1 MLNELYALSTVLN
14 DTGVKTE
21 IWHKNFVPNPKTATF
36 RILVDDEGNIA
47 GIEII
52 SDEKA
57 KTAIRKWET
66 SNGNSFPS
74 FNVTPLYDLT
84 QNDTLVEQAK
94 ELKKQLDKDKLINTE
109 HLKMLVEQA
118 VNLWEGQQKLAK
130 CLNQIPQDMGKLI
143 KEAPKEYAALFSLTQ
158 RILKTTPQQF
168 HQQLTDCLLNQEN
181 LLPFLDLLFFYAGA
195 KPKNSCL
202 VLEVADRSRFISD
215 DDGFPA
221 NHAKTQSWFN
231 QCLLSIGKDEASSS
245 DKDAYGAINNGW
257 QEKFGATRMNIL
269 GDVTLRAMNDE
280 SRCQYRYGQI
290 NATGNPVGVQTREAM
305 SSALGW
311 LSHPDRKRKTWADIS
326 RSKGESALLFVY
338 PSVMPEEEAEYAQLF
353 GGTGDEDGVK
363 FEACAER
370 VLKSLS
376 QIPSNIEAQM
386 QIFALSKPDGFRTKV
401 QFNHNCSIDH
411 FIQAA
416 QDWQSACRNLP
427 PLAIRTFGED
437 KKPTWSE
444 PLTPYPEE
452 IVWCL
457 NTVWARFGTQAS
469 LIKQFNMGDALDLL
483 LDSGLKLKY
492 TVKALLAAILK
503 NNQSFLLALGN
514 AHHIGR
520 VHSIP
525 KSYNKQALLLPSILA
540 LLLDKSNIKNEVY
553 MKSPPYLI
561 GRLLSIAD
569 QLHDKYCKYV
579 RKDSRPPQLLGNALM
594 AIALE
599 HPKQALA
606 MFSLRMLP
614 YQAWARTYS
623 DPNPDK
629 EAGLIHFFLNEWG
642 AICSQLKE
650 LETEIPVRCSDT
662 DKASMLLGYLAS
674 TPKKDK
680 PESSASGEFNESK

>member
-36 RILVDDEGNIA
+36 RILVDDEGNIS
-47 GIEII
+47 GIETIT
-52 SDEKA
+52 DEKA

-84 QNDTLVEQAK
+84 QNETLIEQAK
-94 ELKKQLDKDKLINTE
+94 ELKKQLDKDKPINTE
-109 HLKMLVEQA
+109 YLKTLIEQA
-118 VNLWEGQQKLAK
+118 ANLWEGQKKIAK

-143 KEAPKEYAALFSLTQ
+143 TESTAENQALFSLTQ
-158 RILKTTPQQF
+158 RILKSTPQQF

-181 LLPFLDLLFFYAGA
+181 LLPFFELLFFYTGA
-195 KPKNSCL
+195 KKNTCL
-202 VLEVADRSRFISD
+202 VLEVSDRSKFEY
-215 DDGFPA
+215 PA
-221 NHAKTQSWFN
+221 NHTKAQSWFN
-231 QCLLSIGKDEASSS
+231 QCLLSVGKNAAASS
-245 DKDAYGAINNGW
+245 DKDAYGAANNGW

-311 LSHPDRKRKTWADIS
+311 LSHPDRKKKTWTDIS
-326 RSKGESALLFVY
+326 RSKGEKALLFAY
-338 PSVMPEEEAEYAQLF
+338 PSVMPEEDAEYAQLF
-353 GGTGDEDGVK
+353 GGTVDEDGVK

-376 QIPSNIEAQM
+376 QISKTIEAQM
-386 QIFALSKPDGFRTKV
+386 QIFALSQPDGFRTKV

-411 FIQAA
+411 FIQSA
-416 QDWQSACRNLP
+416 QNWQSGCRNLP
-427 PLAIRTFGED
+427 LLTIRTFGED
-437 KKPTWSE
+437 KKPTRSE

-457 NTVWARFGTQAS
+457 NTVWTHFGTQAS

-483 LDSGLKLKY
+483 LDSGLKLTH

-514 AHHIGR
+514 DHHVGK
-520 VHSIP
+520 VHSVP
-525 KSYNKQALLLPSILA
+525 KSYNKQSLLLPSVLA
-540 LLLDKSNIKNEVY
+540 LLLDKSNLKNEAY
-553 MKSPPYLI
+553 MKSSAYLI
-561 GRLLSIAD
+561 GRLLSVAD

-606 MFSLRMLP
+606 MFSQRMLP

-623 DPNPDK
+623 NPDPKK
-629 EAGLIHFFLNEWG
+629 EAGLVHFFLNEWG
-642 AICSQLKE
+642 TICNQLAE
-650 LETEIPVRCSDT
+650 LEEIPERCLDT
-662 DKASMLLGYLAS
+662 DKAAMLLGYLA
-674 TPKKDK
+674 TTEKKDK
-680 PESSASGEFNESK
+680 TEPSTPGESNESK

>member
-1 MLNELYALSTVLN
+1 MLNELYALSAVLS

-21 IWHKNFVPNPKTATF
+21 IWHKNFVPNPKTVTF
-36 RILVDDEGNIA
+36 FILVDDDGNIA
-47 GIEII
+47 GIEAITG
-52 SDEKA
+52 EKA

-84 QNDTLVEQAK
+84 QNETLVDQAK
-94 ELKKQLDKDKLINTE
+94 ELKKQLDKDKPINAEDLKALI
-109 HLKMLVEQA
+109 EQA
-118 VNLWEGQQKLAK
+118 ANLWEGQQKLAK

-143 KEAPKEYAALFSLTQ
+143 TESTVENQALFSLMQ

-168 HQQLTDCLLNQEN
+168 HQQLTNCLLNQEN
-181 LLPFLDLLFFYAGA
+181 LLPFFELLFFYTGI
-195 KPKNSCL
+195 KPKNTCL
-202 VLEVADRSRFISD
+202 VLEVSDRSKFEY
-215 DDGFPA
+215 PA
-221 NHAKTQSWFN
+221 NHPKAQSWFN
-231 QCLLSIGKDEASSS
+231 QCLLSVGKNEAASS
-245 DKDAYGAINNGW
+245 DKDAYGAVNNGW
-257 QEKFGATRMNIL
+257 QEKFGAIRMNIL

-311 LSHPDRKRKTWADIS
+311 LSHPDRKRKTWTDIS
-326 RSKGESALLFVY
+326 RSKGESALLFAY

-353 GGTGDEDGVK
+353 GGTVDEDGVM

-376 QIPSNIEAQM
+376 QIPKTIEAQM
-386 QIFALSKPDGFRTKV
+386 QIFVLSKPDGFRTKV
-401 QFNHNCSIDH
+401 QFNNNCSIDH

-416 QDWQSACRNLP
+416 QAWQSGCRNLP

-437 KKPTWSE
+437 KKPDWSE

-457 NTVWARFGTQAS
+457 NTVWACFGTQAS

-483 LDSGLKLKY
+483 LDSGLKLKS
-492 TVKALLAAILK
+492 TVKALLVAILK

-514 AHHIGR
+514 AHHVGR
-520 VHSIP
+520 AHSIP
-525 KSYNKQALLLPSILA
+525 KSYNKQALLLPCILA
-540 LLLDKSNIKNEVY
+540 LLLDKSNLKNEVY
-553 MKSPPYLI
+553 MNSPNYLI

-594 AIALE
+594 ATALE
-599 HPKQALA
+599 RPEQALA
-606 MFSLRMLP
+606 LFSQRMLP
-614 YQAWARTYS
+614 YQAWAKTYS
-623 DPNPDK
+623 GE
-629 EAGLIHFFLNEWG
+629 EAGLIHSFLIEWG
-642 AICSQLKE
+642 AICRQLAE
-650 LETEIPVRCSDT
+650 LEIPPQCKDT
-662 DKASMLLGYLAS
+662 DKAAMLLGYLAS
-674 TPKKDK
+674 TVKKDK
-680 PESSASGEFNESK
+680 PESLTSGESNE

>member
-1 MLNELYALSTVLN
+1 MLNELYALSSVLN
-14 DTGVKTE
+14 NTGIKTE
-21 IWHKNFVPNPKTATF
+21 IWHKNFVPNPKTITF
-36 RILVDDEGNIA
+36 RILIDDEGNIA
-47 GIEII
+47 DIEAIT
-52 SDEKA
+52 DEKA
-57 KTAIRKWET
+57 KTATRKWET

-84 QNDTLVEQAK
+84 AQETLVEQTK
-94 ELKKQLDKDKLINTE
+94 ELKKQLDKNKPINAE
-109 HLKMLVEQA
+109 QLKNIIEQST
-118 VNLWEGQQKLAK
+118 NLWKGQQKLAK

-143 KEAPKEYAALFSLTQ
+143 TESTAENQALFSLTQ

-168 HQQLTDCLLNQEN
+168 HQQLTDCLLNQAN
-181 LLPFLDLLFFYAGA
+181 LLPFFDLLFFYTGA
-195 KPKNSCL
+195 KPKNTCL
-202 VLEVADRSRFISD
+202 VLEVDDREKFEY
-215 DDGFPA
+215 PA
-221 NHAKTQSWFN
+221 NHTKAQSWFN
-231 QCLLSIGKDEASSS
+231 QCLLSVGKNAAASS

-290 NATGNPVGVQTREAM
+290 NATGNPVGLQTREGM

-311 LSHPDRKRKTWADIS
+311 LSHPDRKRKTWTDIS
-326 RSKGESALLFVY
+326 RSKGESALLFAY

-353 GGTGDEDGVK
+353 GGTVDEDGVK

-376 QIPSNIEAQM
+376 QIPCDIEAQM

-457 NTVWARFGTQAS
+457 NTVWVRFGTQAS

-483 LDSGLKLKY
+483 LDSGLKLNY
-492 TVKALLAAILK
+492 TVKALLAVILK

-540 LLLDKSNIKNEVY
+540 LLLDKSDINNEVY
-553 MKSPPYLI
+553 MKSPAYLI
-561 GRLLSIAD
+561 GRLLSVAD

-594 AIALE
+594 ATALE
-599 HPKQALA
+599 RPEQALA
-606 MFSLRMLP
+606 LFSQRMLP
-614 YQAWARTYS
+614 YQAWAKNYS
-623 DPNPDK
+623 GE
-629 EAGLIHFFLNEWG
+629 EAGLIHSFLIEWG
-642 AICSQLKE
+642 AICMQLTE
-650 LETEIPVRCSDT
+650 LEIPPQCKDT
-662 DKASMLLGYLAS
+662 DKAAMLLGYLAS
-674 TPKKDK
+674 TTKKDK
-680 PESSASGEFNESK
+680 PEPSTSGESNESK

>member
-1 MLNELYALSTVLN
+1 MLNELYALAGVLN
-14 DTGVKTE
+14 NTGIKTE
-21 IWHKNFVPNPKTATF
+21 IWHKNFVPNPKTVTF
-36 RILVDDEGNIA
+36 RILIDKEGNIA
-47 GIEII
+47 DIESIT
-52 SDEKA
+52 DEKA
-57 KTAIRKWET
+57 KTVTRKWET

-84 QNDTLVEQAK
+84 QNEMLVEQAK
-94 ELKKQLDKDKLINTE
+94 ELKKQLDKDKPIN
-109 HLKMLVEQA
+109 VEQLKTVIEQA
-118 VNLWEGQQKLAK
+118 ANLWDGQQKLAK
-130 CLNQIPQDMGKLI
+130 CLNQLPQDMGKLI
-143 KEAPKEYAALFSLTQ
+143 TVSMAENHAALFSLTQ
-158 RILKTTPQQF
+158 RIIKTTPQKF
-168 HQQLTDCLLNQEN
+168 HQQLTDCLLKQNN
-181 LLPFLDLLFFYAGA
+181 LLPFFELLFFYTGA
-195 KPKNSCL
+195 KPKNTCL
-202 VLEVADRSRFISD
+202 VLEVADRSEFEY
-215 DDGFPA
+215 PA
-221 NHAKTQSWFN
+221 NHPKAQRWFN
-231 QCLLSIGKDEASSS
+231 QCLLSIGKNEPSSS
-245 DKDAYGAINNGW
+245 DKDAYGTVNNGW
-257 QEKFGATRMNIL
+257 QEKFGAIRMNIL

-311 LSHPDRKRKTWADIS
+311 LSHPDRKKKTWTDIS
-326 RSKGESALLFVY
+326 RSKGESALLFAY

-353 GGTGDEDGVK
+353 GGTADEDGVK

-376 QIPSNIEAQM
+376 QIPKDIEAQM
-386 QIFALSKPDGFRTKV
+386 QIFVLSKPDGFRTKV

-411 FIQAA
+411 FIQSA
-416 QDWQSACRNLP
+416 QDWQTGCRNLP
-427 PLAIRTFGED
+427 FLEIRIFGGD
-437 KKPTWSE
+437 KKPTWNE

-457 NTVWARFGTQAS
+457 NTVWARLGTQAS

-483 LDSGLKLKY
+483 LDSGLKLRY
-492 TVKALLAAILK
+492 TVKTLLAAILK

-514 AHHIGR
+514 AHHVGR
-520 VHSIP
+520 VHGIP
-525 KSYNKQALLLPSILA
+525 KSYNKQALLLPTILA

-553 MKSPPYLI
+553 MKSPAYLI

-579 RKDSRPPQLLGNALM
+579 RKGSMPPQLLGNALM

-606 MFSLRMLP
+606 MFSQRMLP

-629 EAGLIHFFLNEWG
+629 EAGLVHFFLNEWG
-642 AICSQLKE
+642 AICNQLAE
-650 LETEIPVRCSDT
+650 LEEIPERCLDT
-662 DKASMLLGYLAS
+662 DKAAMLLGYLAS
-674 TPKKDK
+674 TAKKDK
-680 PESSASGEFNESK
+680 PEPSTSGEANESK